1 MSFTFPPR
9 AFPFPIERT
18 DPIRAWL
25 RRILYLASP
34 LHKAKVRFNAEQ
46 DGLTGVVIYHEKFC
60 LVVVEGGM
68 KGIKHFKHLMTNR
81 IDWTEEIRSTGGK
94 DAEDEAGG
102 EDGEG
107 EDVKPVDLNAEGEPI
122 NQLAVPQS
130 LADNRC
136 SVVWEGVHRE
146 RMFRPAGNGGL
157 RQANCPTETAA
168 KEFLGTRFEGLWDVA
183 KKMDES
189 EE

>member
-1 MSFTFPPR
+1 M
-9 AFPFPIERT
+9 IY
-18 DPIRAWL
+18 
-25 RRILYLASP
+25 RILYLANP
-34 LHKAKVRFNAEQ
+34 IHKSKVRNNAQQ
-46 DGLTGVVIYHEKFC
+46 DGLTGVVLYHEKFC

-68 KGIKHFKHLMTNR
+68 KGLKHFKHLMLSR
-81 IDWTEEIRSTGGK
+81 IDWTEEIRSRNA
-94 DAEDEAGG
+94 DA

-107 EDVKPVDLNAEGEPI
+107 DENNEDGTPAVEGAKPVELNAEGEPI
-122 NQLAVPQS
+122 NQVVEPQS
-130 LADNRC
+130 LVDNKC
-136 SVVWEGVHRE
+136 TLVWEGTHRE

-189 EE
+189 ED